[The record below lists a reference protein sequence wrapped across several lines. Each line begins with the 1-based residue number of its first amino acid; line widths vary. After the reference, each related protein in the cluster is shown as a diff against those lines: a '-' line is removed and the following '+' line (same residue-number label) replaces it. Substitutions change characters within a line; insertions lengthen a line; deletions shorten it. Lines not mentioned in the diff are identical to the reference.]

1 MVDLDDVDLRD
12 SGEEPPPVPPRGSG
26 GGLAWTVA
34 SAAVLVVALAAGAL
48 WLLRRSEPSSTPTP
62 GATPPVP
69 TTPTTSPT
77 PVATPEL
84 PLPPLEGSDDLVRA
98 LAGPLSSHARFA
110 AWLQQKQLV
119 RRFVAIVSNIAEG
132 RSPRPHLLF
141 LAPEGRFAVAKR
153 DGLTVM
159 APESYARYDLIGDV
173 AESIDP
179 ELFARVF
186 AALLPLGEA
195 AHRELGHPPGTLADT
210 VQRAVGEM
218 LAVPANVSAP
228 AVAAFQVGPLTQ
240 YRYVDPKLEGLSPAQ
255 KNLLR
260 MGPRNIARIQARLRA
275 VLSALD
281 PLLGGR
287 SVAAGS
293 PAAR

>member
-12 SGEEPPPVPPRGSG
+12 SAEEPLAVPPRGSG
-26 GGLAWTVA
+26 GGLAWTIA
-34 SAAVLVVALAAGAL
+34 SAAVLVVALVIVSL
-48 WLLRRSEPSSTPTP
+48 WLLHRTEPSPTPTP
-62 GATPPVP
+62 EATPPVP
-69 TTPTTSPT
+69 STPTASPT

-84 PLPPLEGSDDLVRA
+84 PLPALGESDDLVRA

-110 AWLQQKQLV
+110 AWLQQKQLM
-119 RRFVAIVSNIAEG
+119 RRFVAIVSNVAEG

-141 LAPEGRFAVAKR
+141 LAPEGRFAVTKR
-153 DGLTVM
+153 GGLTVI

-179 ELFARVF
+179 ERFARVF

-195 AHRELGHPPGTLADT
+195 AHRELGHPPGTLTDT

-260 MGPRNIARIQARLRA
+260 MGPRNVTRIQARLRA
-275 VLSALD
+275 ALSALD
-281 PLLGGR
+281 PLIGGR
-287 SVAAGS
+287 PVAAGS
-293 PAAR
+293 PAGR